1 MTDNAPSNQP
11 VEPGTWEKVVA
22 ANPQH
27 AQNYAER
34 FRRMEAEGAD
44 LLGEARFVDAMVQR
58 NARILDAG
66 CGPGRHAGYLSARGH
81 DVVGVDLDETLIEI
95 AKVEHPGPVYFAQD
109 LTLLDLAGHGV
120 EAGFDA
126 ILCAGNAI
134 AFPAASSRRRILT
147 NLAKALAPEGR
158 AVFGFGQGRG
168 YEFNDFITDAQ
179 ASGLVLELGLSTWD
193 LKPFREDSNFL
204 VAIFSRA

>member
-1 MTDNAPSNQP
+1 MNEI

-27 AQNYAER
+27 AHNSAER
-34 FRRMEAEGAD
+34 FRQREANGAD

-66 CGPGRHAGYLSARGH
+66 CGPGRHAGYLAERGH
-81 DVVGVDLDETLIEI
+81 DVVGVDLDPTLIAI
-95 AKVEHPGPVYFAQD
+95 AQAEHPGPTYFAQD

-126 ILCAGNAI
+126 ILCAGNVI
-134 AFPAASSRRRILT
+134 AFPAPSSRRRILA
-147 NLAKALAPEGR
+147 NLAAALAPDGR

-168 YEFNDFITDAQ
+168 YEFADFLDDAA

-193 LKPFREDSNFL
+193 LKPFADGSNFL
-204 VAIFSRA
+204 VAIFHKA

>member
-1 MTDNAPSNQP
+1 MNEI

-27 AQNYAER
+27 AHNYAER
-34 FRRMEAEGAD
+34 FRQMEANGAD

-66 CGPGRHAGYLSARGH
+66 CGPGRHAGYLAERGH
-81 DVVGVDLDETLIEI
+81 DVVGVDLDPTLIAI
-95 AKVEHPGPVYFAQD
+95 AQAEHPGPTYFAQD

-126 ILCAGNAI
+126 ILCAGNVI
-134 AFPAASSRRRILT
+134 AFPAPSSRRRILA
-147 NLAKALAPEGR
+147 NLAAALAPDGR

-168 YEFNDFITDAQ
+168 YEFADFLDDAA

-193 LKPFREDSNFL
+193 LKPFADGSNFL
-204 VAIFSRA
+204 VAIFHKA

>member
-1 MTDNAPSNQP
+1 MNEI

-27 AQNYAER
+27 AHNYAER
-34 FRRMEAEGAD
+34 FRQMEANGAD

-58 NARILDAG
+58 TARILDAG
-66 CGPGRHAGYLSARGH
+66 CGPGRHAGYLAERGH
-81 DVVGVDLDETLIEI
+81 DVVGVDLDPTLIAI
-95 AKVEHPGPVYFAQD
+95 AQAEHPGPTYFAQD

-126 ILCAGNAI
+126 ILCAGNVI
-134 AFPAASSRRRILT
+134 AFPAPSSRRRILA
-147 NLAKALAPEGR
+147 NLAAALAPDGR

-168 YEFNDFITDAQ
+168 YEFADFLDDAA

-193 LKPFREDSNFL
+193 LKPFADGSNFL
-204 VAIFSRA
+204 VAIFHKA

>member
-1 MTDNAPSNQP
+1 MTDTANTP
-11 VEPGTWEKVVA
+11 VEPGTWEQVVA

-66 CGPGRHAGYLSARGH
+66 CGPGRHAGYLSERGH
-81 DVVGVDLDETLIEI
+81 EVVGVDLDPTLIEI
-95 AKVEHPGPVYFAQD
+95 ARAEHPGPTYFAQD
-109 LTLLDLAGHGV
+109 LTILDLAGHGV
-120 EAGFDA
+120 DPGFDA
-126 ILCAGNAI
+126 ILCAGNVI
-134 AFPAASSRRRILT
+134 AFPAPSSRRRILA
-147 NLAKALAPEGR
+147 NLAAALAPEGR

-193 LKPFREDSNFL
+193 LKPFRQDSNFL

>member
-1 MTDNAPSNQP
+1 MNEI

-27 AQNYAER
+27 AHNYAER
-34 FRRMEAEGAD
+34 FRQMEANGAD

-66 CGPGRHAGYLSARGH
+66 CGPGRHAGYLAERGH
-81 DVVGVDLDETLIEI
+81 DVVGVDLDPTLIAI
-95 AKVEHPGPVYFAQD
+95 AQAEHPGPTYFAQD

-126 ILCAGNAI
+126 ILCAGNVI
-134 AFPAASSRRRILT
+134 AFPAPSSRRRILA
-147 NLAKALAPEGR
+147 NLAAALAPDGR

-168 YEFNDFITDAQ
+168 YEFADFLDDAA

-193 LKPFREDSNFL
+193 LKPFADGSNFL
-204 VAIFSRA
+204 VAIFHNA

>member
-1 MTDNAPSNQP
+1 MNEI

-27 AQNYAER
+27 AHNYAER
-34 FRRMEAEGAD
+34 FRQMEANGAD

-66 CGPGRHAGYLSARGH
+66 CGPGRHAGYLAERGH
-81 DVVGVDLDETLIEI
+81 DVVGVDLDPTLIAI
-95 AKVEHPGPVYFAQD
+95 AQAEHPSPTYFAQD

-126 ILCAGNAI
+126 ILCAGNVI
-134 AFPAASSRRRILT
+134 AFPAPSSRRRILA
-147 NLAKALAPEGR
+147 NLAAALAPDGR

-168 YEFNDFITDAQ
+168 YEFADFLDDAA

-193 LKPFREDSNFL
+193 LKPFADGSNFL
-204 VAIFSRA
+204 VAIFHKA